1 MSTPVEVLC
10 KVRNQCF
17 VPPPPLRLMAQKSKT
32 HPNVSTL
39 NNEKIEIAGHLKYL
53 GQWIKKSNDNQN

>member
-1 MSTPVEVLC
+1 
-10 KVRNQCF
+10 
-17 VPPPPLRLMAQKSKT
+17 MAQKSKT